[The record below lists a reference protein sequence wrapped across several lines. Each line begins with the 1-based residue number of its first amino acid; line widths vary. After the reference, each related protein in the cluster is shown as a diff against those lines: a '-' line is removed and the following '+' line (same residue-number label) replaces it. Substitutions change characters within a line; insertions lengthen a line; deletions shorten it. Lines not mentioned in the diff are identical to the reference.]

1 MELPAVLL
9 TVAYDG
15 AGFVGF
21 APQREGRTIH
31 GVLTDAVRALDPGAS
46 ILRGASRTDSGV
58 HARGQRVAFDRTR
71 AIPPKG
77 WVLGLNAHLPPD
89 LAVRGAV
96 EVPPGF
102 VPRAYGR
109 GKRYRYGVMVD
120 RVRDPLEDA
129 RAWRVDPPFDLDR
142 ARAEAS
148 ALLGTHDFAAFRT
161 SSDPRK
167 DTVRTLRRVEL
178 LSGHDPRIPSRLEV
192 IVEGDAF
199 LHNMVRILVGTLVDV
214 ARGRLRPGAVER
226 AFASL
231 DRRDLG
237 MTAPAQGLVL
247 DEVFLDLESGGA
259 RWP

>member
-1 MELPAVLL
+1 M
-9 TVAYDG
+9 
-15 AGFVGF
+15 
-21 APQREGRTIH
+21 
-31 GVLTDAVRALDPGAS
+31 RALDPGAS
-46 ILRGASRTDSGV
+46 NLRGASRTDSGV
-58 HARGQRVAFDRTR
+58 HARGQRVSFDPTR

-77 WVLGLNAHLPPD
+77 WVLGLNSQLPPD
-89 LAVRGAV
+89 LAVRAAV
-96 EVPPGF
+96 EVAPGF
-102 VPRAYGR
+102 DPRAFGR
-109 GKRYRYGVMVD
+109 GKRYRYVVMVD

-129 RAWRVDPPFDLDR
+129 RAWRVDPPFDLDL
-142 ARAEAS
+142 ARAEAQ

-161 SSDPRK
+161 SSDPRT
-167 DTVRTLRRVEL
+167 DTERTLRRVEL

-214 ARGRLRPGAVER
+214 ARGRLRPGAVAR
-226 AFASL
+226 AFASR

-247 DEVFLDLESGGA
+247 DEVYLSLGDGLGELEGGGA